1 MFIHFLNQYLSSI
14 DKIYSSRLAQNIKWN
29 FNPLYLIKKSNFFR
43 RVLGKPLAHKSHH
56 YWRYPPK
63 EIQRMLCSNNF
74 EMVSENEFFGVESKL
89 CEKIY
94 FLAKNRKIHKKE
106 FDLRDIAFS
115 KREECISR
123 LGILISNYL
132 RKHCPS
138 LCSDAVGFVAIKRT
152 DEVGHIA
159 KDTKSKEWE

>member
-1 MFIHFLNQYLSSI
+1 
-14 DKIYSSRLAQNIKWN
+14 
-29 FNPLYLIKKSNFFR
+29 
-43 RVLGKPLAHKSHH
+43 
-56 YWRYPPK
+56 
-63 EIQRMLCSNNF
+63 
-74 EMVSENEFFGVESKL
+74 MVSENEFFGVESKL
-89 CEKIY
+89 CEKIN
-94 FLAKNRKIHKKE
+94 FLAKNRKIRKQE

-138 LCSDAVGFVAIKRT
+138 LCSDATGFVTIKRT

-159 KDTKSKEWE
+159 KDTKTKEWE